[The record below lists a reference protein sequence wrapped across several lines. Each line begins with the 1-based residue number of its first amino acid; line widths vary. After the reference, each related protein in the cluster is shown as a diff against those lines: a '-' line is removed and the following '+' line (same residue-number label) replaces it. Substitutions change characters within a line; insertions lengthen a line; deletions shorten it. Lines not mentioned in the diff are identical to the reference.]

1 MYMYIYIFNRK
12 AYDLLSSIE
21 LNNIET
27 DFNNVLLLIKT
38 QNIIYRRFPS
48 HVNDQKYPA
57 YEDLIS
63 VLLIPQLILP
73 PKLLQPSTTAPIQE
87 GVDSHT
93 DFDISARLSPKVREG
108 SPVIVNDY
116 RNDDSDDNY
125 IKNNYSNENDSSDD
139 KIASPS
145 PDPRTPLDAI
155 TADLLLSG
163 TYIYIHSFIFAYTCI
178 NR

>member
-1 MYMYIYIFNRK
+1 MYIYILIRK

-57 YEDLIS
+57 YDDLIS
-63 VLLIPQLILP
+63 VLLIPQLLLP
-73 PKLLQPSTTAPIQE
+73 PKPLEPSTTAPVQ
-87 GVDSHT
+87 
-93 DFDISARLSPKVREG
+93 EG

-116 RNDDSDDNY
+116 GNDGSDDNY
-125 IKNNYSNENDSSDD
+125 IKNNYSNKNDSSDD

-163 TYIYIHSFIFAYTCI
+163 TYIYIYSYFHIYVYMDSYISKCTYF
-178 NR
+178 

>member
-1 MYMYIYIFNRK
+1 MFICACPFLSHRK

-57 YEDLIS
+57 YDDLIG
-63 VLLIPQLILP
+63 VLLIPQLMSPHTPLN
-73 PKLLQPSTTAPIQE
+73 PSTTAPIQE

-93 DFDISARLSPKVREG
+93 DFNISARLSPKVREG
-108 SPVIVNDY
+108 SPFVVNDY
-116 RNDDSDDNY
+116 LNDDSDDNH
-125 IKNNYSNENDSSDD
+125 IKNNYSNKNVSSDD
-139 KIASPS
+139 KIASPL

-163 TYIYIHSFIFAYTCI
+163 TFI
-178 NR
+178 